1 MHTTLY
7 ANLHCLDITIITSG
21 LCQFSLPVSVMYR
34 ILLLFP
40 VCICSVHFEDQDH
53 LSVRFQIHLFSLLS
67 QICTTDQ
74 DVLQKASIKGGGGGE
89 RERERGRER
98 ERERERERRFGN
110 TLQIVLLVNLHTRQ
124 SSITSMVSF
133 SLYRVPVV
141 TCKWRSL
148 QKMYYVIKV

>member
-7 ANLHCLDITIITSG
+7 VNLHCLDITIITAG

-53 LSVRFQIHLFSLLS
+53 LSVRFQIHSLSLLS

-89 RERERGRER
+89 REREKEGER
-98 ERERERERRFGN
+98 ERERKEIWQYTPDCTACELAYSAIFNNQHGF
-110 TLQIVLLVNLHTRQ
+110 ILLVPSPCCH
-124 SSITSMVSF
+124 
-133 SLYRVPVV
+133 
-141 TCKWRSL
+141 L
-148 QKMYYVIKV
+148 QMEISTKDVLCY

>member
-7 ANLHCLDITIITSG
+7 VNLHCQDITTVSTSG
-21 LCQFSLPVSVMYR
+21 LCQFSQPVNITYC

-40 VCICSVHFEDQDH
+40 VCICSIHFEDQDR
-53 LSVRFQIHLFSLLS
+53 LSVQFQIHSLSLLS

-89 RERERGRER
+89 RERER
-98 ERERERERRFGN
+98 ERRLGN
-110 TLQIVLLVNLHTRQ
+110 TLQIVLLVKLHTRQ

-133 SLYRVPVV
+133 SLYRVSVV

-148 QKMYYVIKV
+148 